1 MNKMAQLH
9 ITLDTNLLHGLFTKD
24 SKDEAFSKL
33 LEAILN
39 QVLLAQSSE
48 QLGAEPYER
57 TEDRIAYR
65 NGFRDRELTTRIGAI
80 TLRVPRHRN
89 GEFSTTMFK
98 RYQRSE
104 QALVLAMI
112 EMVVNGVS
120 TRKIENI
127 TEELCGKTF
136 SKSTVSKLCE
146 NLDPYIKAF
155 RNRPLEKH
163 YPFVIVDAMYLKV
176 REDGRVRSKG
186 LLIATAVNENGTRE
200 VIGFNLNNSE
210 SETSW
215 GEFFESLKNRG
226 LSNVDLIVSDNH
238 KGLVKAIRKH
248 FQDATW
254 QRCQTHFSR
263 NVLDKAPK
271 SQQPE
276 LKKYLKSIY
285 NAINIDEARRFLKEI
300 LETFGTRAP
309 KAMELLEEGFE
320 DVMAVMSLPE
330 KYRKRLRT
338 TNSIERLNEEIR
350 RRDRVI
356 RIYPNEASVLRLLGA
371 VLMEQ
376 DEKWSSGRK
385 YLDMS
390 DYYDFLKLE
399 QSAKVSSAA

>member
-1 MNKMAQLH
+1 MAQLN
-9 ITLDTNLLHGLFTKD
+9 ITLDTDLLHGLFTKD
-24 SKDEAFSKL
+24 TKDEAFSKL

-57 TEDRIAYR
+57 SEDRTAYR
-65 NGFRDRELTTRIGAI
+65 NGFRDRDLTTRIGTI

-89 GEFSTTMFK
+89 GDFSTTMFQ

-112 EMVVNGVS
+112 EMVINGVS

-127 TEELCGKTF
+127 TEELCGKSF

-146 NLDPYIKAF
+146 HLDPIVDAF

-163 YPFVIVDAMYLKV
+163 YPFVIVDAMYIKV

-186 LLIATAVNENGTRE
+186 LLIATAVNENGYRE
-200 VIGFNLNNSE
+200 VIGFQLSNSE

-215 GEFFESLKNRG
+215 GDFFSDLKKRG
-226 LSNVDLIVSDNH
+226 LTEVDLITSDNH
-238 KGLVKAIRKH
+238 KGLVNAIKRH
-248 FQDATW
+248 FQGTAW

-263 NVLDKAPK
+263 NVLDKTPK
-271 SQQPE
+271 KHQLE
-276 LKKYLKSIY
+276 LKKYLRSIY
-285 NAINIDEARRFLKEI
+285 QAKDITEARRL
-300 LETFGTRAP
+300 LCETLDDFSSLAP
-309 KAMELLEEGFE
+309 KAMTILEEGF
-320 DVMAVMSLPE
+320 DDIMAVMSLPE

-338 TNSIERLNEEIR
+338 TNSIERLNEEVR

-356 RIYPNEASVLRLLGA
+356 RIYPNHTSVIRLLGSI
-371 VLMEQ
+371 LIEQ
-376 DEKWSSGRK
+376 DEKWSSRK
-385 YLDMS
+385 YLDM
-390 DYYDFLKLE
+390 DEYYQFIVVQ
-399 QSAKVSSAA
+399 QSAKNSLAA

>member
-1 MNKMAQLH
+1 MAQLN
-9 ITLDTNLLHGLFTKD
+9 ITLDTELLHGLFTKD

-33 LEAILN
+33 LEEILN

-57 TEDRIAYR
+57 SEDRTAYR
-65 NGFRDRELTTRIGAI
+65 NGFRDRDMTTRIGSI
-80 TLRVPRHRN
+80 TLRIPRHRN

-120 TRKIENI
+120 TRKIKNI
-127 TEELCGKTF
+127 TEELCGKSF

-146 NLDPYIKAF
+146 HLDPIVSAF

-163 YPFVIVDAMYLKV
+163 YPFVIVDAMYIKV
-176 REDGRVRSKG
+176 RENSRVCSKG
-186 LLIATAVNENGTRE
+186 LLIATAVNEDGKRE
-200 VIGFNLNNSE
+200 VIGFQLSNSE

-215 GEFFESLKNRG
+215 GDFFSDLKNRG
-226 LSNVDLIVSDNH
+226 LTNVDLIVSDDH

-248 FQDATW
+248 FQGTTW

-263 NVLDKAPK
+263 NILDKTPK
-271 SQQPE
+271 KYQPE
-276 LKKYLKSIY
+276 IKAYLQSIY
-285 NAINIDEARRFLKEI
+285 QARDIDTARRFLSET
-300 LETFGTRAP
+300 LEAFEVLAPRA
-309 KAMELLEEGFE
+309 MVTLEEGF
-320 DVMAVMSLPE
+320 DDIMAVMSLPE

-338 TNSIERLNEEIR
+338 TNSIERLNQEVR

-356 RIYPNEASVLRLLGA
+356 RIYPNEASVIRLLGS
-371 VLMEQ
+371 VLIEQ
-376 DEKWSSGRK
+376 DEKWSSRK
-385 YLDMS
+385 YLNMDE
-390 DYYDFLKLE
+390 YYQFIDDQQLVKKE
-399 QSAKVSSAA
+399 AAA